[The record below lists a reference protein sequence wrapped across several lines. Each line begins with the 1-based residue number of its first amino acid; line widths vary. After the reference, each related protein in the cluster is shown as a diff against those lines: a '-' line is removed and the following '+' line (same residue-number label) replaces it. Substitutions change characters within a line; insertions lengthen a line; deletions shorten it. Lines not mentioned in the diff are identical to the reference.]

1 MSNQKAE
8 QIYQAGVSM
17 WLDSLSREMLDSG
30 WLKDKLSAWGLRGQ
44 TSNPT
49 IFEKAVSKGTS
60 YDAAVKEAAEEG
72 LSKEELCWRLMAN
85 DVQRACDLF
94 LPLYEKTSAED
105 GYVSLELDPT
115 KADDT
120 EGSIAQAH
128 ELWKTVDRPNLML
141 KVPGTEAGLP
151 VIEELLASGYN
162 VNVTLLFSEEMYREV
177 MDRFLKGL
185 EKRAAAGHSLEKIA
199 SVASFFVSRV
209 DSEVDDQL
217 EKIGSEEALGLKGK
231 IAVANARVAYAAY
244 QEVLENSERFAQL
257 KAKGAQLQRPLWA
270 STSTKDPSYP
280 DTLYVDELIG
290 PSCVNTLPE
299 NTLEAALDHGKT
311 EVTLTNENEKLA
323 REQLAKL
330 KSLGIDLHHI
340 TNVLLVEQGVEK
352 FAQSYESLIATL
364 EEALEN
370 AKSAGATS

>member
-1 MSNQKAE
+1 MANQKAE
-8 QIYQAGVSM
+8 QILKSGVSL
-17 WLDSLSREMLDSG
+17 WLDSLSREMIQSG
-30 WLKDKLSAWGLRGQ
+30 WLSEKLDAWGLRGQ

-49 IFEKAVSKGTS
+49 IFEKAVSKGS
-60 YDAAVKEAAEEG
+60 AYDEAVKKAAEKG
-72 LSKEELCWRLMAN
+72 IDHEELCWQLMAG
-85 DVQRACDLF
+85 DVQQACDLF
-94 LPLYEKTSAED
+94 LPLYKESNGSD
-105 GYVSLELDPT
+105 GFVSLELDPT

-120 EGSIAQAH
+120 KASIEQAH

-151 VIEELLASGYN
+151 VLEELISSGYN
-162 VNVTLLFSEEMYREV
+162 VNVTLLFSEERYRDV
-177 MDRFLKGL
+177 MDSYMKGL
-185 EKRAAAGHSLEKIA
+185 ESRVASGKPVKDIA

-217 EKIGSEEALGLKGK
+217 DAKGSDEAKALKGK

-244 QEVLENSERFAQL
+244 QEVLENSERFAKL
-257 KAKGAQLQRPLWA
+257 REKGAQLQRPLWA

-290 PSCVNTLPE
+290 PNCVNTLPE

-311 EVTLTNENEKLA
+311 EVTLTKENEALA
-323 REQLAKL
+323 REQLAQL

-352 FAQSYESLIATL
+352 FAKSYESLISTL
-364 EEALEN
+364 KEALES
-370 AKSAGATS
+370 ARSAGATS